1 MPVNERVL
9 IFKVCM
15 SLFGERYRAF
25 CRILCCILALHL
37 LNYSIDPQDPE
48 FVPED
53 ISFNEIESIAE
64 LVAEVF
70 GLEAFFEDFD
80 ENDTDGADHADSFQ
94 FFCSPRSSVAITHPA
109 DFILDHKWSKA
120 GDNRHVSPFLGIFV
134 PPPKG

>member
-1 MPVNERVL
+1 MT
-9 IFKVCM
+9 
-15 SLFGERYRAF
+15 LFGARYRAF

-80 ENDTDGADHADSFQ
+80 ENDTDGADHAAYTGRLVPGKHDVLEASVVPRLHIGPERIHALAQRLLELVVRDAASVSVGSF
-94 FFCSPRSSVAITHPA
+94 SYVGAST
-109 DFILDHKWSKA
+109 D
-120 GDNRHVSPFLGIFV
+120 
-134 PPPKG
+134 